1 MAIKVIHLHTFK
13 CAGTTFAL
21 DLAKNFGPKFK
32 CVDPIN
38 RNLRFQL
45 EEVEHHPLLVDIEVT
60 SSHTILPPKPS
71 KDGPMIIGFV
81 REPSSRLL
89 SAWHFYRYQEQLP
102 EFPFSAYL
110 KRQSKIK
117 NYQSRV
123 FSHQTFSENDVLK
136 GWELHYDQIMF
147 GRNFFV
153 GVVERYAE
161 SMVVIEFL
169 LSDKGFNFKGDVNS
183 RENTM
188 PIAKVAPDV
197 EIPKDYINIDE
208 ILYQRCSS
216 ILDSYTLIIPNFAE
230 RLLEIQNRIQNHTEL
245 DKYRHLLDKEN
256 HLVVDQL
263 LINSN

>member
-1 MAIKVIHLHTFK
+1 MTIKVIHLHTFK

-38 RNLRFQL
+38 RSLRFRL
-45 EEVEHHPLLVDIEVT
+45 EDVEHHSLFEGIEIT
-60 SSHTILPPKPS
+60 SSHTIIPPTPS

-89 SAWHFYRYQEQLP
+89 SAWHFYRYQEKLP

-123 FSHQTFSENDVLK
+123 FSHQIFSENDPHK
-136 GWELHYDQIMF
+136 GWELRTDQTMF

-169 LSDKGFNFKGDVNS
+169 LSKKGFDFRGDVNA
-183 RENTM
+183 RENSM

-197 EIPKDYINIDE
+197 EIPNDYINIDA

-216 ILDSYTLIIPNFAE
+216 LLDAYTQIIPNFPE
-230 RLLEIQNRIQNHTEL
+230 RLLEIQNRIPNQSGNEH
-245 DKYRHLLDKEN
+245 RHLLDKEN

-263 LINSN
+263 LINSK